1 MNNGWVSKSMKAIWV
16 SWEQGAHGSVVYR
29 SPVWHCPEKSL
40 WGFMPEQ
47 SLLQWRRMT
56 GSAQGE
62 GAPGGERER
71 LLQGLCAGQGC
82 SHPAAFLFKISGFSL
97 PKAAFPKWIPQ
108 NNGLNQHFSNF
119 NEHICHLGM
128 LLNEASDSGVETKIL
143 HFLF

>member
-1 MNNGWVSKSMKAIWV
+1 M
-16 SWEQGAHGSVVYR
+16 
-29 SPVWHCPEKSL
+29 WHCPEKSL

-47 SLLQWRRMT
+47 GLLQWRRMT

-82 SHPAAFLFKISGFSL
+82 SLILLLSCSKSL
-97 PKAAFPKWIPQ
+97 ASHCLKQHFQSEVHK

-119 NEHICHLGM
+119 NEHIHHLGM
-128 LLNEASDSGVETKIL
+128 LLNEVSDSGVERKIL
-143 HFLF
+143 HFLFLINIYLTAPCLSCSLRTLSCSM